1 MSVTPIPKEVYR
13 HLNVVYRDGSALV
26 GDVTCRCGGN
36 AFYVL
41 RNVEIRVAAEKKE
54 AAQKRATEYFQQ
66 AGKKPNRTA
75 TRDGKVYLQSVG
87 LFGKVKAE
95 FCLTD
100 AADQTDDVVVVKAKC
115 VECGE
120 EILLFDSKKHME
132 NSATESV
139 KQMEPFVLVGSD
151 AQTAKIQMTYRFS
164 SFAEL
169 SQAERSAQGE
179 RVCFDSVEI
188 DAYPTDVKD
197 KKQDVLADTEYC
209 RNYGGLTETGL

>member
-26 GDVTCRCGGN
+26 GDVTCRCGGT

-66 AGKKPNRTA
+66 IGKKPNRTA

-87 LFGKVKAE
+87 LFGKEKVE

-100 AADQTDDVVVVKAKC
+100 AADQTDVVVKAKC
-115 VECGE
+115 AECGE

-132 NSATESV
+132 NSATESE
-139 KQMEPFVLVGSD
+139 KQMEPFLLVGSD
-151 AQTAKIQMTYRFS
+151 TQTAKIQMTYRFQG
-164 SFAEL
+164 FAEL
-169 SQAERSAQGE
+169 SAEESAADGE

-197 KKQDVLADTEYC
+197 KKQDVLEDTEYC
-209 RNYGGLTETGL
+209 RNYDGLTETGL